1 MRKKLLS
8 LALALAVCLGL
19 TVPVFA
25 DRGYDFSGYDENDE
39 NWDYNYNYSANGYT
53 DPAADNVNFSVTPIG
68 VAKIRWVSSSY
79 TREFTAYVFDQ
90 DCTVTR
96 KDGLPLV
103 NVDVQADEG
112 CSGPINSS
120 YWWPYERIKFA
131 GLNANDDSGCAY
143 SFESEYASAD
153 E

>member
-8 LALALAVCLGL
+8 LALALAMCLGL
-19 TVPVFA
+19 TVPAFA

-53 DPAADNVNFSVTPIG
+53 DPAAENVNFSVTPIG

-90 DCTVTR
+90 DCTITR

-120 YWWPYERIKFA
+120 YWWPYERWTPRSIRLTAATISSFA
-131 GLNANDDSGCAY
+131 TWARL
-143 SFESEYASAD
+143 
-153 E
+153 